1 MTIGSIAVR
10 PSNSSAAR
18 SERVSGDVP
27 AARPNPPSAEV
38 PLDLTSPAGA
48 AGLAARLL
56 GNAGQS
62 IAAHRF
68 LPSAGS
74 EIGLAA
80 NFYGEVA
87 AENVAAVRSLFTVI

>member
-18 SERVSGDVP
+18 PERVSGDVP
-27 AARPNPPSAEV
+27 AARFNPPRAEM

-48 AGLAARLL
+48 AELAARLL

-68 LPSAGS
+68 LTSAAS
-74 EIGLAA
+74 EIGLAG

-87 AENVAAVRSLFTVI
+87 AENVAAVRSLFNVI